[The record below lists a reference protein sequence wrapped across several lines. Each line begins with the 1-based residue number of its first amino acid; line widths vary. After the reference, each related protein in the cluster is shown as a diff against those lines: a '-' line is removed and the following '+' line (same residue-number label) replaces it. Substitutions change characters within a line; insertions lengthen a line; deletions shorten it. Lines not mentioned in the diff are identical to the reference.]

1 MSLGVEKRNEIMEK
15 YGIEDMSGNFIAT
28 MNGNDERGE
37 ADEADEADEA
47 YTIIWKT
54 E

>member
-28 MNGNDERGE
+28 MKGNDERGE
-37 ADEADEADEA
+37 EDEEDEA
-47 YTIIWKT
+47 YTIVWKT